1 MNHLQMTETTAFFNV
16 PRGTAYITA
25 QQLVIYASS
34 FVYYVILIRILNL
47 SQIGE
52 VSLLAA
58 TSAGFTTITQLALPL
73 AATRFISASIGSRN
87 PSTAG
92 AVARTSLRL
101 VTTIALAVLVLSVLA
116 SPFIA
121 STVFKDSNA
130 TSFLVVAFAASFL
143 LDLTALYGAYFLG
156 LGRYAEMTYQNVL
169 YHPLS
174 RGFGLVL
181 AYKGLGPLGIPAG
194 WAIGAAA
201 AFLLSTYLL
210 KGKFPKANSFPAR
223 TLLVFSLPLFA
234 SALVTLLQGWG
245 DIALLQAILGQFGTT
260 GTYYLVVTSVSFL
273 SILWTPVAGA
283 LYPALSSSY
292 ASDGPQGV
300 SEKLGIAMR
309 LINITVLPTGIAL
322 AAISPTAL
330 EAVYGPSLVA
340 GTLPFAVL
348 AITIIF
354 SAQSLLLIT
363 TLQAIGKTKPIL
375 GISLAATIIDLA
387 AVALGAGQLGT
398 TAGAIGRALLASGM
412 MMLGWWTLRRVLH
425 VPLTQGL
432 FNGALIAVL
441 TAPLLTVID
450 YTLATNIH
458 LTPLLRLPTLIV
470 VYVVS
475 FPIIAR
481 QLSVFTEADFELLRN
496 ALPQR
501 LRHSLRAVE
510 RFLIRKRELQPHSG
524 FVGS

>member
-1 MNHLQMTETTAFFNV
+1 MTETTATFNI

-34 FVYYVILIRILNL
+34 FVYYVILTRILNL

-58 TSAGFTTITQLALPL
+58 ASAGFTTVTQLALPL

-116 SPFIA
+116 SPYIA

-194 WAIGAAA
+194 WAIGASAA
-201 AFLLSTYLL
+201 LLLSTYLL
-210 KGKFPKANSFPAR
+210 KGKLPKANNFPAR

-234 SALVTLLQGWG
+234 SALVTLAQGWG

-260 GTYYLVVTSVSFL
+260 GAYYLVVASASFL
-273 SILWTPVAGA
+273 SILWTPAAGA

-292 ASDGPQGV
+292 TSQGSKGV
-300 SEKLGIAMR
+300 SEKLGVAMR
-309 LINITVLPTGIAL
+309 LVNLTVLPTGTAL
-322 AAISPTAL
+322 AVIAPTAL
-330 EAVYGPSLVA
+330 VAVYGPSLLA
-340 GTLPFAVL
+340 GAIPFAIL

-375 GISLAATIIDLA
+375 WISLSATIINLA
-387 AVALGAGQLGT
+387 AVSIGARPLGT
-398 TAGAIGRALLASGM
+398 TAGAIGRALLAISM
-412 MMLGWWTLRRVLH
+412 MTLSWWTLRRVLH

-432 FNGALIAVL
+432 SKALLVSVLSAVPV
-441 TAPLLTVID
+441 AIID
-450 YTLATNIH
+450 YVLATNLH
-458 LTPLLRLPTLIV
+458 VTPLFRLPPLVIV
-470 VYVVS
+470 FGLS
-475 FPIIAR
+475 FLLVCR
-481 QLSVFTEADFELLRN
+481 QLSVFSKTDFELLEN
-496 ALPQR
+496 ALPR
-501 LRHSLRAVE
+501 ILGRFLKTLE
-510 RFLIRKRELQPHSG
+510 RFLVNRTMA
-524 FVGS
+524 